1 MDKYK
6 YKAISQSGKKLRGT
20 LLAGSEEELAAM
32 LALAGAHLV
41 SARRVGKLG
50 SSSLILGSG
59 VGIREIASF
68 CRRFAIMQGSFIP
81 LPESLELLRNQTTN
95 EALGR
100 ALDEIYKDVTGG
112 AFLSEAM
119 RKHKK
124 IFPDFMCSM
133 VYVGEMSGNIE
144 VVLSSLADYYERE
157 VKTRRKFRLAL
168 EYPMIIFVMTL
179 ALVCVMLLFI
189 VPTFKDAL
197 AELGVELT
205 GLTAAVYRA
214 SDFMLEYGYLVF
226 TVIFVVIAA
235 AFLFF
240 STEKGR
246 KIGDRLVL
254 KIPLIS
260 RVLRNIHAARI
271 ARSLGLLISSGMGL
285 DEALTA
291 SKIVITNSFIKAK
304 YSDAADGVRRGESLA
319 SALGRQSVF
328 PDTMIKMI
336 EVGEQTNSLDDVLL
350 RSCAFLDLESENS
363 LSSLSSAIGPVMLVI
378 MGAVIGVLFFAVY
391 SPILSVISAF

>member
-32 LALAGAHLV
+32 LALAGAHLI

-95 EALGR
+95 EALEH

-157 VKTRRKFRLAL
+157 VKTRRKFRSAL

-226 TVIFVVIAA
+226 TVFFVVIAA

>member
-6 YKAISQSGKKLRGT
+6 YTAISSGGKKLRGT
-20 LLAGSEEELAAM
+20 LLAGSEEELASM
-32 LALAGAHLV
+32 LSLAGAHLT
-41 SARRVGKLG
+41 SARKFSGTGGALT
-50 SSSLILGSG
+50 LGSG

-68 CRRFAIMQGSFIP
+68 CRRFAIMQGAFIP

-95 EALGR
+95 DALGH

-133 VYVGEMSGNIE
+133 IYVGEMSGNID

-157 VKTRRKFRLAL
+157 VKTRRKFRSALA
-168 EYPMIIFVMTL
+168 YPTIIFVMTL
-179 ALVCVMLLFI
+179 ALACVMLLFI
-189 VPTFKDAL
+189 VPTFKDSL

-226 TVIFVVIAA
+226 LAIFAVTALAV
-235 AFLFF
+235 LFF
-240 STEKGR
+240 NTERGR
-246 KIGDRLVL
+246 RVGDKLVL
-254 KIPLIS
+254 KIPLIN

-285 DEALTA
+285 DEALSA
-291 SKIVITNSFIKAK
+291 SEIVITNSFIKAK
-304 YSDAADGVRRGESLA
+304 YADAANAVRRGESLA
-319 SALGRQSVF
+319 SALGKQGVF

-336 EVGEQTNSLDDVLL
+336 EVGEETNSLDDVLL